1 MYEKPFTLE
10 IIAPDRVIFTG
21 EVTSFSAPGIEGG
34 FQVLVDHAPFLSSLG
49 LGQIKVKNKEGV
61 DILFSANGGFVEVR
75 GNKVV
80 VLVESAE
87 RADQID
93 VDRAKAA
100 QGRAEKRLQN
110 QTKDIDVERARAA
123 QDRALNRLRVAT
135 KA

>member
-10 IIAPDRVIFTG
+10 IIAPDRVVFSG

-49 LGQIKVKNKEGV
+49 VGQIKVKNREGV
-61 DILFSANGGFVEVR
+61 DTLFAANGGFVEVR

-100 QGRAEKRLQN
+100 QSRAESRLQN

-123 QDRALNRLRVAT
+123 QYRALNRLRVAA

>member
-1 MYEKPFTLE
+1 MLPESK
-10 IIAPDRVIFTG
+10 
-21 EVTSFSAPGIEGG
+21 
-34 FQVLVDHAPFLSSLG
+34 VDSKFWWIMHLFSSLG

>member
-10 IIAPDRVIFTG
+10 IIAPDRVVFTG